1 MFLRLTFNKVPMS
14 DCISL
19 RINRIINEL
28 FDGNKSEFARIV
40 GVSESAVR
48 SYLANTIPKAD
59 VLEKIASNVAI
70 SCEWLVLGRGDMI
83 VQPKQEITSSGSTL
97 EERLLAI
104 IKEKDIKIEEQARAI
119 GRLEERVETL
129 SKKSIGMTDAEGAT
143 CVAANE

>member
-1 MFLRLTFNKVPMS
+1 MRFNFDKLPMS

-40 GVSESAVR
+40 GISESAVR

-59 VLEKIASNVAI
+59 VLEKIANNTAI
-70 SCEWLVLGRGDMI
+70 SCEWLVLGRGNMI
-83 VQPKQEITSSGSTL
+83 AQPNQEVPPSGATL

-104 IKEKDIKIEEQARAI
+104 IKEKDIKIEEQAKTI

-129 SKKSIGMTDAEGAT
+129 SKKSIGTTAVEGAT
-143 CVAANE
+143 CAAVNE

>member
-1 MFLRLTFNKVPMS
+1 MRFNFDKLPMS

-40 GVSESAVR
+40 GISESAVR

-59 VLEKIASNVAI
+59 VLEKIANNTAI

-83 VQPKQEITSSGSTL
+83 AQPNQEVPPSGATL

-104 IKEKDIKIEEQARAI
+104 IKEKDIKIEEQAKTI

-129 SKKSIGMTDAEGAT
+129 SKKSIGTTAVEGAT
-143 CVAANE
+143 CAAVNE

>member
-1 MFLRLTFNKVPMS
+1 MRFNFNRMPMS

-19 RINRIINEL
+19 RINKIISDL
-28 FDGNKSEFARIV
+28 FEGNKSEFARVV

-59 VLEKIASNVAI
+59 VLEKIASKTAI

-83 VQPKQEITSSGSTL
+83 IRPSKGEAQSESSL

-104 IKEKDIKIEEQARAI
+104 IKEKDLKIEQQAKTI

-129 SKKSIGMTDAEGAT
+129 SKKSISTMAAESAT
-143 CVAANE
+143 CAAAGE

>member
-1 MFLRLTFNKVPMS
+1 MRFDFNKLPMN

-40 GVSESAVR
+40 GISESAVR

-59 VLEKIASNVAI
+59 VLEKIASNTAI
-70 SCEWLVLGRGDMI
+70 SCEWLVLGRGEMI
-83 VQPKQEITSSGSTL
+83 TQPNQEVTPSGATL

-104 IKEKDIKIEEQARAI
+104 IKEKDIKIEEQARTI

-129 SKKSIGMTDAEGAT
+129 SKKSIGTTVAGGAT
-143 CVAANE
+143 CAAVNE

>member
-1 MFLRLTFNKVPMS
+1 MRFDFNKLLMN

-40 GVSESAVR
+40 GISESAVR

-59 VLEKIASNVAI
+59 VLEKIASNTAI
-70 SCEWLVLGRGDMI
+70 SCEWLVLGRGEMI
-83 VQPKQEITSSGSTL
+83 TQPNQEVTPSGATL

-104 IKEKDIKIEEQARAI
+104 IKEKDIKIEEQARTI

-129 SKKSIGMTDAEGAT
+129 SKKSIGTTVAGGAT
-143 CVAANE
+143 CAVVNE

>member
-1 MFLRLTFNKVPMS
+1 MRFNFDKLPMS

-19 RINRIINEL
+19 RINRVINEL

-40 GVSESAVR
+40 GISESAVR

-59 VLEKIASNVAI
+59 VLEKIANNTAI

-83 VQPKQEITSSGSTL
+83 AQPNQEVPPSGATL

-104 IKEKDIKIEEQARAI
+104 IKEKDIKIEEQAKTI

-129 SKKSIGMTDAEGAT
+129 SKKSIGTTAVEGAT
-143 CVAANE
+143 CAAVNE